1 MAAGVSAY
9 VLRKNPS
16 AEVLGAVIQFV
27 MKGNATVISVPFMQ
41 SFIDSLKNSANQ
53 ILGRVAGVNGFSIA
67 DSVPGT
73 VDPPKPPDGNGYV
86 QAFAETL
93 PAFLSEEGESEFVAF
108 RLEAN
113 PIGDMRRAV
122 VAAAARW
129 ILDNGRIVLAT
140 VGQFNVPSARTLR
153 SVGLQYTFMD
163 IKGLP
168 GPFKVP
174 PQPLGRPYPEA
185 QVYDYYPRWAINDDI
200 LPKPD

>member
-1 MAAGVSAY
+1 MVISIIALLIALLLPMLSQAREQAY
-9 VLRKNPS
+9 FVLCQSNHKQV
-16 AEVLGAVIQFV
+16 AL
-27 MKGNATVISVPFMQ
+27 ATVIDRGDPVWEIGMEVTPVRTGRG
-41 SFIDSLKNSANQ
+41 
-53 ILGRVAGVNGFSIA
+53 LG
-67 DSVPGT
+67 
-73 VDPPKPPDGNGYV
+73 
-86 QAFAETL
+86 
-93 PAFLSEEGESEFVAF
+93 
-108 RLEAN
+108 
-113 PIGDMRRAV
+113 RAV